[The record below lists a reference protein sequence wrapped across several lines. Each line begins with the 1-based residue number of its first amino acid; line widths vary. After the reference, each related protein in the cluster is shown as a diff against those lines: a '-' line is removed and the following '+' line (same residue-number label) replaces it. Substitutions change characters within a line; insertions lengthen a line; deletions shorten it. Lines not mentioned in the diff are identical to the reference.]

1 MDIDVLH
8 MKCIAIMGGTFNPV
22 HIGHVRMAR
31 EVLSLKHDID
41 RLVFM
46 PNNLPAYKD
55 KRELIDTEHRINMLK
70 LALADYPDMSVSTLE
85 IDRGGVTYT
94 ADTLDELLRVNPHLK
109 IYFIMGMDSLK
120 SLHLWHRYKDVV
132 DNCHLLVFDRDVD
145 IDKNKDID
153 SYIYENAKIEYIHN
167 DKMDVSSSEIR
178 KLISDGNMPY
188 KLLPDGVS
196 DYIIEHG
203 LYVN

>member
-70 LALADYPDMSVSTLE
+70 LALSKYPDMSVSTLE

-94 ADTLDELLRVNPHLK
+94 ADTLDELLGVNPRLK

-120 SLHLWHRYKDVV
+120 SLHLWYRYRDVV
-132 DNCHLLVFDRDVD
+132 NNCSLLVFDRDVD
-145 IDKNKDID
+145 IDAKRDID
-153 SYIYENAKIEYIHN
+153 SYIYENARIEYIHN

-178 KLISDGNMPY
+178 ELISNGNMPY

>member
-22 HIGHVRMAR
+22 HIGHVRMAE
-31 EVLSLKHDID
+31 EVLFLIHDID

-55 KRELIDTEHRINMLK
+55 KQELIDAEHRINMLK
-70 LALADYPDMSVSTLE
+70 LALAHYPDMTISTLE

-94 ADTLDELLRVNPHLK
+94 ADTLDELLRINPHLK

-132 DNCHLLVFDRDVD
+132 DKCHLLVFDRDT
-145 IDKNKDID
+145 DKHNDID

-178 KLISDGNMPY
+178 ELISDGNIPY
-188 KLLPDGVS
+188 KMLPDGVS

>member
-70 LALADYPDMSVSTLE
+70 LALSKYPDMSVSTLE

-94 ADTLDELLRVNPHLK
+94 ADTLDELLGVNPRLK

-120 SLHLWHRYKDVV
+120 SLHLWYRYRDVV
-132 DNCHLLVFDRDVD
+132 NNCSLLVFDRYVD
-145 IDKNKDID
+145 IDAKRDID
-153 SYIYENAKIEYIHN
+153 SYIYENARIEYIHN

-178 KLISDGNMPY
+178 ELISNGNMPY

>member
-70 LALADYPDMSVSTLE
+70 LALSKYPDMSVSTLE

-94 ADTLDELLRVNPHLK
+94 ADTLDELLGVNPHLK

-120 SLHLWHRYKDVV
+120 SLHLWYRYRDVV
-132 DNCHLLVFDRDVD
+132 NNCSLLVFDRDVD
-145 IDKNKDID
+145 IDAKRDID
-153 SYIYENAKIEYIHN
+153 SYIYENARIEYIHN

-178 KLISDGNMPY
+178 ELISNGNMPY